1 VQRVQAGLGLGLGLG
16 VQGQGQGQAELG
28 LGASGVLGWL
38 PDHSLLTLQFPL
50 LLHNRP
56 LDILLLVLLLLLLL
70 LLRRVYNGGLMVK
83 VNEYWKYLTRMCVY
97 NARLNVRL
105 RKFNRVK

>member
-1 VQRVQAGLGLGLGLG
+1 MGYSFVR
-16 VQGQGQGQAELG
+16 
-28 LGASGVLGWL
+28 
-38 PDHSLLTLQFPL
+38 
-50 LLHNRP
+50 
-56 LDILLLVLLLLLLL
+56 I
-70 LLRRVYNGGLMVK
+70 LRRVYNGGLMVK